1 LATSVEAA
9 RQHWAEGN
17 RRLESQASDPAAYA
31 RLLGQLEIALEEL
44 RKRLGETFSLA
55 QLAEVYDTSDDW
67 MRDAVGERAA
77 AAPDWPRQLATVQDA
92 AFHRFARGAT
102 DYAP

>member
-17 RRLESQASDPAAYA
+17 RRLESQASDPVAYA
-31 RLLGQLEIALEEL
+31 RLLRQLEIALDEL
-44 RKRLGETFSLA
+44 RKRLGETFTLA
-55 QLAEVYDTSDDW
+55 QLADAYDTSDDW
-67 MRDAVGERAA
+67 MRHAVGERAT
-77 AAPDWPRQLATVQDA
+77 APNWSRQLSTVQDA